1 MILDILS
8 DNYRSFYSACGYW
21 SLSAKKEGRGGQIIL
36 KIQLPPSGDGYCFKK
51 VSNVHTT
58 QNTLQSVPFLVHITE
73 MLKKSSPHR
82 ETLQSMIPSL
92 EKWRTLVPI
101 LQALLMEISI
111 QRLSKKLLNLNYL
124 QSISNSDNKAE
135 HSEQKNKNK
144 KTTCQTCEK

>member
-1 MILDILS
+1 
-8 DNYRSFYSACGYW
+8 
-21 SLSAKKEGRGGQIIL
+21 
-36 KIQLPPSGDGYCFKK
+36 
-51 VSNVHTT
+51 
-58 QNTLQSVPFLVHITE
+58 
-73 MLKKSSPHR
+73 
-82 ETLQSMIPSL
+82 MIPSL

-144 KTTCQTCEK
+144 KDNLSDMREVNTY